1 MSGIEV
7 NVRDETGWSGRLAR
21 LVRQVLAEAAPRL
34 EEITG
39 LATPTVTFRL
49 VTPRVW
55 RKEVVAYVERGV
67 QQAFA
72 GSEVYERE
80 RAEAAQKVASWR
92 RKAAWTWPLQEGMTL
107 TDPGG
112 RPQTL
117 IAPRALHHTG
127 LRPDRLALHR
137 FLVHECV
144 HHGQILTSQGA
155 VVPPRLSVRR
165 YACDDRAVPALFE
178 GHAEWAERRYTS
190 ETFGGPP
197 AANVLRR
204 SWRYR
209 LHLRII
215 RAQDRHAQQHTT
227 TAAEPPGAALDP
239 RDDGARFVAAAMAGL
254 GDVARFNKVWHD
266 LSLVPTAEEIT
277 QPEAWLRRV
286 GL

>member
-7 NVRDETGWSGRLAR
+7 SVRDETGRAGRLAR

-49 VTPRVW
+49 VTPRAW
-55 RKEVVAYVERGV
+55 RAEVVAYVERGV

-72 GSEVYERE
+72 GSEVSERE
-80 RAEAAQKVASWR
+80 RAEAAQKVESWR
-92 RKAAWTWPLQEGMTL
+92 KTVAWTWPMQEGMTL

-112 RPQTL
+112 QPQTL

-127 LRPDRLALHR
+127 LRRDRPALHR

-144 HHGQILTSQGA
+144 HHGQILASQGA

-165 YACDDRAVPALFE
+165 YAFDDRAVPVLFE

-190 ETFGGPP
+190 ETFGGPT
-197 AANVLRR
+197 ATDVLRR

-209 LHLRII
+209 LHQRHLHEHTR
-215 RAQDRHAQQHTT
+215 RAQPPTS
-227 TAAEPPGAALDP
+227 AEPPGPVLDP
-239 RDDGARFVAAAMAGL
+239 RADGARFVAAAVAGI
-254 GDVARFNKVWHD
+254 GDLARFNKVWHD
-266 LSLVPTAEEIT
+266 RSLVPTDDEIH